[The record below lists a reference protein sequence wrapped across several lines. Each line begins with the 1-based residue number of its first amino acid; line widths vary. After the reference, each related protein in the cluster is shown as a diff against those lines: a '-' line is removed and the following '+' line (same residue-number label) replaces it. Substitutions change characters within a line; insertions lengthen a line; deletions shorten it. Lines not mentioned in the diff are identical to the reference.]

1 MELDVKETKLAAE
14 IFTRL
19 LAEILKLKKGS
30 KSWWDRVAVI
40 QDLANK
46 GYDDAKTFMEKIDL
60 SKAPESMSK
69 TWSARIL
76 EGPSSQ
82 SFKGQR
88 RQLQADPSNP
98 HKTFGMRPHH
108 ARGTEPDESDI

>member
-1 MELDVKETKLAAE
+1 MKLDENETKLAAE

-19 LAEILKLKKGS
+19 LAEVGKSKKGS
-30 KSWWDRVAVI
+30 KHWWEQVAVI

-46 GYDDAKTFMEKIDL
+46 GFDGARIFMEKIDL
-60 SKAPESMSK
+60 SKAPEIVSK
-69 TWSARIL
+69 TWATRML
-76 EGPSSQ
+76 EGPSGQ

-88 RQLQADPSNP
+88 RQLQADPSSP

-108 ARGTEPDESDI
+108 ARGTESDESDI